1 MRLVPRQLQRSGM
14 TGRVPYYG
22 GRITPTLAYAID
34 HPDAPP
40 QTQWH
45 PGYQLGTTSA
55 APPPAPAPPPPPA
68 SAPAPVA
75 PDRGATLAQLDAL
88 LSSGVLTREERDQL
102 AARVAP

>member
-45 PGYQLGTTSA
+45 PGYQKGG
-55 APPPAPAPPPPPA
+55 APAAPPPPPPP
-68 SAPAPVA
+68 PAPVPSA

-88 LSSGVLTREERDQL
+88 LSSGVITREEHDQL
-102 AARVAP
+102 ASRVAP